1 MGALPVI
8 SMVAPGETTLRL
20 SCILSTAFWS
30 LAHGRTLRW
39 PLWFR
44 ARPFCNFSFLLHHRL
59 HFIHCGEW
67 GTSFWSSSVF
77 ATCYRHWLCR
87 TEDSGT
93 WYLERIQ
100 NWQWR
105 PIVSLPTCWNVHLF
119 FIEEAQCPHDP
130 VLCEDWL
137 QETVSLTICSLQP
150 WPRSAATSSFPVS
163 PCRHQRSLGSNHSA
177 LEHKPSLH
185 CPGHFGHNWESYSW
199 LFQTAANWPN

>member
-30 LAHGRTLRW
+30 LAHSRTLRW
-39 PLWFR
+39 PGRFGRGTLQLQFSFASLAWLYLLWWMGYIILIFQC
-44 ARPFCNFSFLLHHRL
+44 FCNMSQTFTR
-59 HFIHCGEW
+59 
-67 GTSFWSSSVF
+67 
-77 ATCYRHWLCR
+77 R

-93 WYLERIQ
+93 WYLEHIQ

-105 PIVSLPTCWNVHLF
+105 PVVSLPTCWNVHLF

-163 PCRHQRSLGSNHSA
+163 LCQHQRSLGGNHSA